1 MDTQQ
6 SRHVVPEDTPS
17 DLVPP
22 PPLPVQ
28 IPATQTLHTISHDQV
43 AVVPPI
49 FTPVTVIEDPQSCM
63 DKLEQRIK
71 RMRDPDETIS
81 WDDTD
86 DSGHFTNQFQDA

>member
-1 MDTQQ
+1 M
-6 SRHVVPEDTPS
+6 PEDTPS

-43 AVVPPI
+43 VVVPPI
-49 FTPVTVIEDPQSCM
+49 FTPVTVIEDLQSCM
-63 DKLEQRIK
+63 DRQEQRIK

-81 WDDTD
+81 WGDTD
-86 DSGHFTNQFQDA
+86 DSGHFASQF